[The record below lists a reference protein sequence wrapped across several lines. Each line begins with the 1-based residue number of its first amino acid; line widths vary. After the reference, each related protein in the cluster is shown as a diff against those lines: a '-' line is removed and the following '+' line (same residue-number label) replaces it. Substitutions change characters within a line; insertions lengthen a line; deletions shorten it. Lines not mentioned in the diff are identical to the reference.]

1 MAKESRCDYA
11 FHGCINAPG
20 PDIAGVVRQYVDAGV
35 RTVKLFTTY
44 RGLLMVEIDTVEQ
57 VMRALNDVSG
67 LTYVHAESNQI
78 IEAAQTE
85 AADEGRIHAAGMAR

>member
-1 MAKESRCDYA
+1 MAKASRCDYA

-20 PDIAGVVRQYVDAGV
+20 PDIPDVIRRYVEAGV

-57 VMRALNDVSG
+57 VMRAL
-67 LTYVHAESNQI
+67 
-78 IEAAQTE
+78 
-85 AADEGRIHAAGMAR
+85 EGRVRADLRARRVQPARRGRAGRGG